1 MAGLLSRGNTAALEA
16 YSTLM
21 KPVKVVCG
29 VIHEANRL
37 RPDGVIPG
45 DCPRLTEVTGG
56 EPFTVS
62 LLWSSLD
69 VNIMLYVWL
78 CAPERY
84 RPARAQVC

>member
-16 YSTLM
+16 YSTLK

-45 DCPRLTEVTGG
+45 DCARLREVMGG

-62 LLWSSLD
+62 LLWSPLD

-78 CAPERY
+78 CAPD
-84 RPARAQVC
+84 A